1 MARISGQLIWSLKL
15 ASKSK
20 AVPNSSFPQ
29 IKFQFILE
37 LVVKRFSNCYFTAQ
51 MLSAQECT
59 VEKSGRNSID
69 LTSSSLSCDHFP
81 ASKICN
87 VPATFVCINILIW
100 FSKSN
105 ISKTEL
111 TANVPSWNSWT
122 SLLIQNVAIFLKQEK
137 QDLTTNFLLCDHL
150 AAAIF
155 LQMYYNIF
163 VKIIQYHYN
172 VSFINQHEIW
182 YNNMQH
188 NSVLILL
195 QYCDFLANKIPRYS
209 NDNVEKFQFC
219 ETFLKT
225 NLNSARDATL

>member
-1 MARISGQLIWSLKL
+1 MARISGKLIWSLKL

-37 LVVKRFSNCYFTAQ
+37 LVVKRFSNCYFTAR

-59 VEKSGRNSID
+59 VKKSGRNSID

-81 ASKICN
+81 ASKSCN
-87 VPATFVCINILIW
+87 VPGPATFVCINILIW

-155 LQMYYNIF
+155 LQLYYNIF

-195 QYCDFLANKIPRYS
+195 QYCDFLANI
-209 NDNVEKFQFC
+209 VI
-219 ETFLKT
+219 TMLK
-225 NLNSARDATL
+225 NSAREATL

>member
-1 MARISGQLIWSLKL
+1 MIWPQAHFHVTTFLFQ
-15 ASKSK
+15 K
-20 AVPNSSFPQ
+20 A
-29 IKFQFILE
+29 
-37 LVVKRFSNCYFTAQ
+37 
-51 MLSAQECT
+51 
-59 VEKSGRNSID
+59 
-69 LTSSSLSCDHFP
+69 
-81 ASKICN
+81 
-87 VPATFVCINILIW
+87 ATFLQHLCCINILIW

-122 SLLIQNVAIFLKQEK
+122 SLLIQNVAIFLKREK
-137 QDLTTNFLLCDHL
+137 LDSTANFLLCDHL

-155 LQMYYNIF
+155 LQLYYNIF
-163 VKIIQYHYN
+163 VKLIQYHYN

-195 QYCDFLANKIPRYS
+195 QYCDFLANKILRYS
-209 NDNVEKFQFC
+209 NNNVEKFC

-225 NLNSARDATL
+225 NLNSAREATL